1 MIHPYP
7 RNGDLFL
14 KIQNPKAIWLHNLQE
29 KLGAEKNHEQSKI
42 KEKLDKILA
51 AYYCP

>member
-7 RNGDLFL
+7 RNGELFL

-42 KEKLDKILA
+42 KEKLDKILG
-51 AYYCP
+51 AYYRP

>member
-7 RNGDLFL
+7 RNGELFL

-29 KLGAEKNHEQSKI
+29 KNHEQSKI
-42 KEKLDKILA
+42 KEKLDKRLA
-51 AYYCP
+51 AYNCP